1 MTSGFPPYK
10 WYTTPAQVAIDL
22 KKQPQNHAM
31 FIPQVHCIMKLR
43 EFESTHYFWM
53 ISNSVPIY
61 FTYFTYAWSRCLKPK
76 YGPPINI
83 HPKSGHSSYGDHT
96 FLEPPKIQNSN
107 WESLQKK
114 TELCNVGTPVVKS
127 EFSNI
132 DHFGSK
138 KNANSRILLG
148 NLQVCHETQTS
159 WKSIPGNIGK
169 EQRCYTIGA
178 TNNLDIHMEQITI

>member
-1 MTSGFPPYK
+1 MIHYSCTSCDRF
-10 WYTTPAQVAIDL
+10 

-114 TELCNVGTPVVKS
+114 QSFVTLELLWLNLN
-127 EFSNI
+127 F
-132 DHFGSK
+132 
-138 KNANSRILLG
+138 RILITLDPKKTPIVG
-148 NLQVCHETQTS
+148 FFWGIFKFAMKHKPVENLYRGT
-159 WKSIPGNIGK
+159 
-169 EQRCYTIGA
+169 
-178 TNNLDIHMEQITI
+178 